1 LRWPNSLGA
10 TPTRT
15 PRGPLQLVPLGAHSN
30 SYPSGPLQ
38 LVPLGAH
45 SNSYTSG
52 PLQLVP
58 LGANPSRTP
67 GAHSNSYPSGPTP
80 TRTPRGLLVPLGA
93 NSYPSGLI
101 HPAPLG
107 ATTISYPS
115 ELIHLAPLGG
125 QSISHHQGE
134 RLVPASPHGHHR
146 TSAPR
151 GRHCFSAVASTT
163 ISSRAYRPRH
173 QPRSFRAQADV
184 RGPYARACRTPR
196 GQLSPSGQA
205 LLLSFCLYHHFLTSL
220 PIEAPTSELPSPGG
234 CHGPIRTGMW

>member
-1 LRWPNSLGA
+1 MVTIEP
-10 TPTRT
+10 
-15 PRGPLQLVPLGAHSN
+15 QPLGAGTASQRL
-30 SYPSGPLQ
+30 PL
-38 LVPLGAH
+38 PPFPHEPTGRGTNLGASEPGRMSWAH
-45 SNSYTSG
+45 THG
-52 PLQLVP
+52 HVVD
-58 LGANPSRTP
+58 PSPKRFDWQ
-67 GAHSNSYPSGPTP
+67 AYHSGPTP
-80 TRTPRGLLVPLGA
+80 TRTPRGQLVPLGA

-125 QSISHHQGE
+125 QSISHHQGK